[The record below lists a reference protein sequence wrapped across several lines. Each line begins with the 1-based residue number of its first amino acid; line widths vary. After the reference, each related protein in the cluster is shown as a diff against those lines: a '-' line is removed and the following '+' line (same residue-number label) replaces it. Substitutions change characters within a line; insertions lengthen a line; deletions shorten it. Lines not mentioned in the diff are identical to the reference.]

1 LPFARPTLTHLRTL
15 FQQIVVAV
23 PEGLPLAVT
32 LALAFATKRMTKMN
46 LLVRV
51 LGACE
56 TMANAT
62 VVCTDKTGTL
72 TQNVMSVVAGSL
84 GVNGKFVQR
93 ITEFGNRTNADA
105 ARGDFSIE
113 MKELNNVMSPTFSS
127 LLNDAIVLNSTAF
140 EDISQETGEP
150 EFVGSK
156 TETALLRFCKE
167 LGWKNYKET
176 RESAKVVQMVPFSS
190 ERKASAVV
198 IQLPNGKHR
207 AFFKGASEILTKL
220 CTKHV
225 HAEERIA
232 SEEVQEVA
240 FTQESKANIDKT
252 IILYA
257 NNMLR
262 TIAVCYR
269 DFESWPPAETDQ
281 EGNAKY
287 ESIAQDLTLLAVT
300 AIEDPLR
307 PGVTEAVTT
316 CNHAGVQVKMVTGD
330 NVLTAK
336 SIAIQCGIFQPG
348 GLIIEGP
355 VFRELSVADRREIV
369 PRLQVMA
376 RSSPEDK
383 RILVATLQELGEIV
397 GVTGDGTNDAPALK
411 KADVGFSMGIAG
423 TEVAK
428 EASDIILMDDNF
440 GSIVSAVMWGRC
452 VNDSVRKFLQFQ
464 LSVNVTAVVITFS
477 TSSASSL
484 LRSLSTDTDLARPFQ
499 SLPSHPP
506 RSSRSSPLFSCSGS
520 TSSWTPLP
528 PSPSPPTRPRPTR
541 LTASPTASA
550 PRSSRSTCSR

>member
-1 LPFARPTLTHLRTL
+1 MPPLL
-15 FQQIVVAV
+15 QIVVAV

-32 LALAFATKRMTKMN
+32 LALAFATKRMTKEN

-72 TQNVMSVVAGSL
+72 TQNVMSVVAGSI

-93 ITEFGNRTNADA
+93 IQEFGNRTNADA

-113 MKELNNVMSPTFSS
+113 MKELNNVMSPTFSN

-176 RESAKVVQMVPFSS
+176 RESAKVIQMVPFSS

-198 IQLPNGKHR
+198 IQLKNGKHR

-225 HAEERIA
+225 HVEDRVA
-232 SEEVQEVA
+232 SEEVREVA

-269 DFESWPPAETDQ
+269 DFESWPPAGETDQ

-287 ESIAQDLTLLAVT
+287 EDIAQDLTLLAVT

-307 PGVTEAVTT
+307 PGVTEAVKT

-477 TSSASSL
+477 TSACLSAAHFL
-484 LRSLSTDTDLARPFQ
+484 TLSILTSPPLILQ
-499 SLPSHPP
+499 SLPSRLP
-506 RSSRSSPLFSCSGS
+506 RSSRFLPPFSFSGS
-520 TSSWTPLP
+520 TSSWTPSP
-528 PSPSPPTRPRPTR
+528 PSLSPPTRPPATR
-541 LTASPTASA
+541 LTASLTASG